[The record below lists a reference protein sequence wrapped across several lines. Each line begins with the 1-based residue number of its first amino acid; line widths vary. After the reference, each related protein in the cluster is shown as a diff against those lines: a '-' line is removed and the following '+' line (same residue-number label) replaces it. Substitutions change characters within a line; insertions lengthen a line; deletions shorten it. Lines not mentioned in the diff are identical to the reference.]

1 MDVRTKKCIIDSKC
15 VKQWLDYTNIR
26 CNSLKSHMNYMKMI
40 CHDNQP
46 EILETRS
53 SLNSTNCHS
62 PKSDTSCPVDN
73 IISKQINYDNSL
85 EELCDIK
92 YMSTNDNGI
101 KNYLSPKLKSMLPKI
116 NVQRKE
122 GEKIENSDTQE
133 KLQVEL
139 TAISPR
145 TYRLPQSLHIQSRSL
160 SPIHKENMIYEEQNN
175 WQYPYQNHLAEYSN
189 EVTQDVENSKS
200 FEQLISD
207 NQNEYLLQKLPFAN
221 NGIKPQTNGSVKT
234 APTGKSKN
242 RLKSE
247 KKEKT
252 ISSVVL
258 SKKGSSCKLDDAV
271 ALKFKKR
278 RRKLHGISSKSTVTT
293 KDTIFVGRK
302 DTRKRKQKGSV
313 SSRNGQKSR
322 QSSNEVVEIY
332 HNTAAKSGSV
342 SVIPGKHSKFDSHA
356 NYNSRLAANKQQT
369 VHVKPKCENNN
380 DQPNSNVDE
389 NNAQDSP
396 RKQYQSKHKAE
407 GKNINTRIQN
417 CNIEIT
423 SAPTYT
429 MEKCDSQQCQ
439 RSIMQTSFCDPMITH
454 SYEMPTLASK
464 LKRVNRSYFSRFNF
478 RNIPFVV
485 GTSVTPSHNLGL
497 NIQQVLSIMKTRQP
511 TVNGMTPLLIR
522 KVSRGIKP
530 VSTLMEQISSHC
542 NKLPDINSQMI
553 SAFVRQENSF
563 MNGPGNFFEND
574 SVSLHYE
581 KERLRNLNL
590 NLKSSIKRYQNV
602 QETIVDETAM
612 YENPRKGKDTRSE
625 NQLDRHDVPG
635 ISKAA
640 SNAKL
645 LKMFSSQQDVK
656 TQMEIPGVESKIY
669 QRKLQGNECNMV
681 MSNTQSIAQSEGSKG
696 IREVLINLHDQFE
709 ELNMKY
715 EKLQGKVEKG
725 TDKES
730 EEEMRNVE
738 KELTAKEDEINA
750 VINLYKEVMALKQ
763 QMKLLQEKN
772 SYVCISTEVPMGP
785 NKAYSSMPFTLTKS
799 NGTSIH
805 RRGNSIIATREPTSI
820 RLTGLLRQIQTFQ
833 KQLKL
838 TS

>member
-62 PKSDTSCPVDN
+62 PKSDASCPVDD
-73 IISKQINYDNSL
+73 IISKQMNYNNSL

-92 YMSTNDNGI
+92 YTSTNDNGTTA
-101 KNYLSPKLKSMLPKI
+101 KCDLHQSPKLKSMLPKV

-122 GEKIENSDTQE
+122 GEKIENTQE

-160 SPIHKENMIYEEQNN
+160 SPVHKENMIYEEQNDD
-175 WQYPYQNHLAEYSN
+175 WQYPYKNRLSEYSN
-189 EVTQDVENSKS
+189 EVTQVVENSKS
-200 FEQLISD
+200 IERLISD

-221 NGIKPQTNGSVKT
+221 SGVKPETNGSVKT

-247 KKEKT
+247 KKGKT
-252 ISSVVL
+252 ISSVIL

-313 SSRNGQKSR
+313 SSRNGPKSR

-332 HNTAAKSGSV
+332 HNTAAKSGSI
-342 SVIPGKHSKFDSHA
+342 SIIPGKHSKFDSHA

-389 NNAQDSP
+389 NSVQDSP
-396 RKQYQSKHKAE
+396 GKQYQSKHKAE

-417 CNIEIT
+417 CNMEIT

-530 VSTLMEQISSHC
+530 VSTLMERISSQY
-542 NKLPDINSQMI
+542 NKLPDMNSQMI
-553 SAFVRQENSF
+553 SAFVQENSF

-590 NLKSSIKRYQNV
+590 NLKSSIKQYQNV
-602 QETIVDETAM
+602 QETIVDETM
-612 YENPRKGKDTRSE
+612 YENSHRGKDTRSE
-625 NQLDRHDVPG
+625 NQLNRHDVPG
-635 ISKAA
+635 ISKSA

-656 TQMEIPGVESKIY
+656 TQMEIPGIESKIY
-669 QRKLQGNECNMV
+669 QGNECNMV
-681 MSNTQSIAQSEGSKG
+681 MSNTRSIAHSEGSKG

-709 ELNMKY
+709 ELNTKY
-715 EKLQGKVEKG
+715 EKLQGKIEKG

-772 SYVCISTEVPMGP
+772 SYVCISTEVPMGS

-805 RRGNSIIATREPTSI
+805 RRGNSIITREPTSI